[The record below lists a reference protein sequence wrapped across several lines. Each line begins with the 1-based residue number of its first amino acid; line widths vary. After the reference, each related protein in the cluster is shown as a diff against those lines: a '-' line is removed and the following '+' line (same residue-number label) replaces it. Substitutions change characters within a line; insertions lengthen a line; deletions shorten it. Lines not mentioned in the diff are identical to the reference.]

1 MDLAEITA
9 AIEVVEISAD
19 TRLEAIGQ
27 MVDAV
32 DWCDP
37 DFQTNEL
44 IAAIERREAA
54 AQTVVAA
61 GFAIPHAMVK
71 WSGRFRLV
79 VGRSRPGIAFG
90 IPGTDLVHLVALLV
104 VSRDHPELHL
114 PVLAAVADLFRSDD
128 FREAI
133 VAAPDVAAIKRIVQQ
148 RVSPSGGQIPSI
160 SSQPP
165 RLNAVLIRQAVALA
179 DSLSA
184 QALLLAV
191 DRLDNV
197 PWNMLVDWQGKLL
210 IVASD
215 TAEGVA
221 IRRPHTHVFDIPSS
235 GLSRLDRANLGL
247 LLAAAS
253 GVLEENAWVVCVAGP
268 QGAQLDSLTVV
279 RPEPHWHRMFSGH
292 CGSDRSSI
300 RPEVLLR
307 LLSLAIELAT
317 EGREGRPIGTMF
329 VVGDSDCVTQYARQM
344 VLNPFHGYDAA
355 LRNVL
360 DPSLAETIKEFALID
375 GAFVVQSDGVVL
387 SAGTYLAPKASVTP
401 LPPGLGTRHSTAAA
415 ITACTAAIAV
425 TISQSTGT
433 VTVFR
438 EGDIVL
444 KLERAEKT
452 RW

>member
-19 TRLEAIGQ
+19 TRPEAIGQ
-27 MVDAV
+27 MVAAV

-37 DFQTNEL
+37 DFRTNEL
-44 IAAIERREAA
+44 IDAIERREAA

-165 RLNAVLIRQAVALA
+165 RLNA
-179 DSLSA
+179 A

-197 PWNMLVDWQGKLL
+197 RWNMLLDWQGKLL